1 MNNGNCQA
9 RVDHV
14 VDFHRCYPGEKVTFF
29 TRAEI
34 MEPRENLTLRISLP
48 EELELE
54 ELWAVSK
61 PDGQTDIDQTSS
73 VEVDGAK
80 RILVWS
86 LAGELTP
93 RKCYEYRTEAT
104 VAPTSR
110 DVQIESRAVLTGTAE
125 DSAQQVVLAE
135 ESTTIAVQSKGQY
148 LRYLPEIY
156 EQDDL
161 MSRLLMLFESFW
173 APIEM
178 QIDNM
183 HCYFDPR
190 LTSSRLLPWLATWVG
205 LDPDERLPEER
216 QRELLR
222 SAVSLYRRRG
232 TGHGLKDYLEIY
244 TGGEAKI
251 IEYRAENF
259 RLGPEAKLGPNIAL
273 GRENEPHT
281 FTVMLSMPP
290 LSDSDHG
297 NRRHPDKTARQAEK
311 RRRMIERII
320 ETQKPAHTGYK
331 LVISET

>member
-14 VDFHRCYPGEKVTFF
+14 VDFYHRYPGEKVTLF

-34 MEPRENLTLRISLP
+34 MEPREDLTLRISLP

-61 PDGQTDIDQTSS
+61 PDGQTEIDQTSS

-80 RILVWS
+80 HILVWS
-86 LAGELTP
+86 LAGELAP
-93 RKCYEYRTEAT
+93 RSYEYRTEAT
-104 VAPTSR
+104 VASTSR

-125 DSAQQVVLAE
+125 DSDQQVVLAE
-135 ESTTIAVQSKGQY
+135 ESTTISVQSKGRY

-281 FTVMLSMPP
+281 FTVMLNLPP
-290 LSDSDHG
+290 MSDLDQG
-297 NRRHPDKTARQAEK
+297 NRHPTDETARQAEK
-311 RRRMIERII
+311 RRRTIKRII

>member
-1 MNNGNCQA
+1 MKNEQMNNGNYQA

-14 VDFHRCYPGEKVTFF
+14 VDFHRRYPGEKVTLF
-29 TRAEI
+29 TRVEVLKPLAD
-34 MEPRENLTLRISLP
+34 LTLRLSLP
-48 EELELE
+48 EGLKLGEF
-54 ELWAVSK
+54 WAVSK
-61 PDGQTDIDQTSS
+61 RDGQASS
-73 VEVDGAK
+73 VEVDGSR
-80 RILVWS
+80 RILVWV

-110 DVQIESRAVLTGTAE
+110 DVQIESKALLTGTAE
-125 DSAQQVVLAE
+125 NSARQVVLAE
-135 ESTTIAVQSKGQY
+135 ESTTISVQSKGRY

-190 LTSSRLLPWLATWVG
+190 LTSNRLLPWLATWVG
-205 LDPDERLPEER
+205 LDPDARLPEER

-232 TGHGLKDYLEIY
+232 TGHGLKHYLEIY

-281 FTVMLSMPP
+281 FTVMLSLPP
-290 LSDSDHG
+290 LSDSGQG
-297 NRRHPDKTARQAEK
+297 NRRNPDEIASQAKK